1 MVVDQKKSL
10 PDPAILY
17 EPFSPLDDTLLL
29 PWDNQTLL
37 AEPDHTVTLNV
48 IMDNLGD
55 GAN

>member
-1 MVVDQKKSL
+1 MVLDQERSL

-17 EPFSPLDDTLLL
+17 EPFSPLDDMLLL

-37 AEPDHTVTLNV
+37 DKPDHTITLDV